1 MTAGYVMGQ
10 RKSCVH
16 ILSDMAGF
24 TYIEA
29 LISLSIAAFVMSLM
43 PSILMQ
49 FDITQTPKADF
60 EMDFFIFEITEV
72 HEKSTGVHIDRT
84 KEIISF
90 ETEKGEVGYRKYGNR
105 IVKSVEQSGFVTVM
119 FEVEAFSLQ
128 ETTSHIQLSV
138 TTGEGES
145 VEKLYFP
152 K

>member
-1 MTAGYVMGQ
+1 M
-10 RKSCVH
+10 H
-16 ILSDMAGF
+16 ILSETTGF

-49 FDITQTPKADF
+49 FDMTQSPKIDF

-72 HEKSTGVHIDRT
+72 HEKSSSVHVDRT
-84 KEIISF
+84 NGVISF
-90 ETEKGEVGYRKYGNR
+90 KTEKGEISYRKYGSR

-119 FEVEAFSLQ
+119 FEVEQFSLQ

-138 TTGEGES
+138 TTGEGEG